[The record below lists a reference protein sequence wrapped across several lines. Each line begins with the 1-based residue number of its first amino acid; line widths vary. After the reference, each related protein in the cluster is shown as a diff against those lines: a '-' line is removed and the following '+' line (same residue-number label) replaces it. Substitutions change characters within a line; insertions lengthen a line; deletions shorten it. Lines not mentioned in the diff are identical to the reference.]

1 MNTYMAFYKLQKI
14 VVKAESSYE
23 AQLEA
28 ARVLKAKK
36 SYDVAIVLVEVAGRQ
51 VTIDPASIG

>member
-51 VTIDPASIG
+51 VTIAPASIG

>member
-1 MNTYMAFYKLQKI
+1 MNTYIAFYKSQKI
-14 VVKAESSYE
+14 VVKAESSYK

-36 SYDVAIVLVEVAGRQ
+36 SYDVAIQLVEVAGRQ